1 MNAFTIFQ
9 LLAENKQVLWTK
21 PSNQLIPRTMATL
34 PPLAA
39 IRVFETVARH
49 GNFSRA
55 AAELNMTQSA
65 VSYQIKLL
73 ESFVG
78 APLFVRQARGVALS
92 EKGETIAPTVRRA
105 LGDLAQSFRQVREE
119 SNSALVISTMQT
131 IAGNWL
137 APRLGGFQLLHPE
150 YTVRLDISP
159 HMVDL
164 ASEGVDVV
172 IRSGKGN
179 WPGLTSHVLLT
190 QTFTPVC
197 SPHYIA
203 REGRPETPGDMLNRV
218 LIDRND
224 IWWPIWFEAAGLPR
238 DASSNRTSIDV
249 NTQQMAAI
257 LAVAG
262 SGIALVSP
270 AFVSEDLKSGRLIQ
284 LFDVMA
290 NSGSEYFLAYSE
302 TRRNTPKI
310 RAFRDWILGEAA
322 TA

>member
-1 MNAFTIFQ
+1 M
-9 LLAENKQVLWTK
+9 
-21 PSNQLIPRTMATL
+21 SSL

-73 ESFVG
+73 EDYVG
-78 APLFVRQARGVALS
+78 APLFVRQPRGVSLS
-92 EKGETIAPTVRRA
+92 AKGETIAPTVRRA
-105 LGDLAQSFRQVREE
+105 LGDLAQSFRLVRDE
-119 SNSALVISTMQT
+119 SNAVLVISTMQT

-137 APRLGGFQLLHPE
+137 APRLGGFQLLHPG
-150 YTVRLDISP
+150 YAVRLDISS
-159 HMVDL
+159 HLVDL
-164 ASEGVDVV
+164 DGEGVDVV
-172 IRSGKGN
+172 IRSGKGH
-179 WPGLTSHVLLT
+179 WPGLASHFLMN

-203 REGRPETPGDMLNRV
+203 REGRPETPAQMLDHV

-224 IWWPIWFEAAGLPR
+224 IWWPMWFETAGLDR
-238 DASSNRTSIDV
+238 NAAVTRASIDV
-249 NTQQMAAI
+249 DTQQMAAI

-270 AFVSEDLKSGRLIQ
+270 AFVSDDLKSGRLIQ

-290 NSGSEYFLAYSE
+290 KSGSEYFLAYSDA
-302 TRRNTPKI
+302 RRNTPKI
-310 RAFRDWILGEAA
+310 RAFREWILGEAG
-322 TA
+322 TAIPQNAIL

>member
-1 MNAFTIFQ
+1 MTA
-9 LLAENKQVLWTK
+9 
-21 PSNQLIPRTMATL
+21 L

-73 ESFVG
+73 EDFVG
-78 APLFVRQARGVALS
+78 APLFVRQARGVVLS
-92 EKGETIAPTVRRA
+92 PKGETIAPTVRRA
-105 LGDLAQSFRQVREE
+105 LGDLTQCFRLIRDD
-119 SNSALVISTMQT
+119 SNSVLAISTMQT

-164 ASEGVDVV
+164 DSEGVDVV

-179 WPGLTSHVLLT
+179 WPGLASHVLLT

-203 REGRPETPGDMLNRV
+203 REGRPATPGQMLDHV

-224 IWWPIWFEAAGLPR
+224 VWWPLWFEAAGLSR
-238 DASSNRTSIDV
+238 DAAVRRPSIDV

-290 NSGSEYFLAYSE
+290 NSGSQYYLAYAE
-302 TRRNTPKI
+302 ARRNTPKI
-310 RAFRDWILGEAA
+310 RAFRDWILKEAEA
-322 TA
+322 G

>member
-1 MNAFTIFQ
+1 MDKAI
-9 LLAENKQVLWTK
+9 K
-21 PSNQLIPRTMATL
+21 PAYVSPMPEM

-73 ESFVG
+73 ENFVS
-78 APLFVRQARGVALS
+78 APLFVRQARGVILS
-92 EKGETIAPTVRRA
+92 EKGKAIAPTVQRA

-119 SNSALVISTMQT
+119 SNSVLVISTMQT

-159 HMVDL
+159 NMVDL
-164 ASEGVDVV
+164 ESEGIDVV
-172 IRSGKGN
+172 IRSGKGA
-179 WPGLTSHVLLT
+179 WPGLISHFLLT

-203 REGRPETPGDMLNRV
+203 REGRPETPGQILNHV

-238 DASSNRTSIDV
+238 DASVKRASIDV

-262 SGIALVSP
+262 TGIALVSP
-270 AFVSEDLKSGRLIQ
+270 AFVGEDMKSGRLIQ

-290 NSGSEYFLAYSE
+290 KSGSEYFLAYSE
-302 TRRNTPKI
+302 ARRNTPKI
-310 RAFRDWILGEAA
+310 RAFREWILKEAG

>member
-1 MNAFTIFQ
+1 MDQAIKLPYAFGMT
-9 LLAENKQVLWTK
+9 A
-21 PSNQLIPRTMATL
+21 M

-78 APLFVRQARGVALS
+78 SPLFVRQARGVILS
-92 EKGETIAPTVRRA
+92 EKGKSIAPTVQRA

-119 SNSALVISTMQT
+119 SNSVLVISTMQT

-150 YTVRLDISP
+150 YIVRLDISP
-159 HMVDL
+159 NMVDL
-164 ASEGVDVV
+164 ESEGIDVV
-172 IRSGKGN
+172 IRSGKGD
-179 WPGLTSHVLLT
+179 WPGLTSHFLLT

-203 REGRPETPGDMLNRV
+203 REGRPETPGQILNHI

-238 DASSNRTSIDV
+238 DVSVKRPSIDV

-270 AFVSEDLKSGRLIQ
+270 AFVGEDMKSGRLIQ

-290 NSGSEYFLAYSE
+290 KSGSEYFLAYSQA
-302 TRRNTPKI
+302 RRNTPKI
-310 RAFRDWILGEAA
+310 RAFRDWILKEAG
-322 TA
+322 TASQDK

>member
-1 MNAFTIFQ
+1 MVA
-9 LLAENKQVLWTK
+9 
-21 PSNQLIPRTMATL
+21 M

-78 APLFVRQARGVALS
+78 APLFVRQARGVALT
-92 EKGETIAPTVRRA
+92 EKGETIAPTVQRA
-105 LGDLAQSFRQVREE
+105 LGDLAQSFRLVREE
-119 SNSALVISTMQT
+119 SNSVLVISTMQT
-131 IAGNWL
+131 IAGIWL

-159 HMVDL
+159 NMVDL
-164 ASEGVDVV
+164 ENEGIDVV
-172 IRSGKGN
+172 IRSGRGD
-179 WPGLTSHVLLT
+179 WPGLTSHFLLT

-203 REGRPETPGDMLNRV
+203 REGRPETPGQILNHV

-238 DASSNRTSIDV
+238 DASVKRASIDV

-257 LAVAG
+257 LAVSG

-270 AFVSEDLKSGRLIQ
+270 AFVGEDMKSGRLIQ

-290 NSGSEYFLAYSE
+290 KSGSDYFLAYSE
-302 TRRNTPKI
+302 ARRNTPKI
-310 RAFRDWILGEAA
+310 RAFCEWILKEAG
-322 TA
+322 TV

>member
-1 MNAFTIFQ
+1 MTA
-9 LLAENKQVLWTK
+9 
-21 PSNQLIPRTMATL
+21 L

-73 ESFVG
+73 EDFVG
-78 APLFVRQARGVALS
+78 APLFVRQARGVVLS
-92 EKGETIAPTVRRA
+92 PKGETIAPTVRRA
-105 LGDLAQSFRQVREE
+105 FGDLTQCFRLIRDE
-119 SNSALVISTMQT
+119 SNSVLAISTMQT

-159 HMVDL
+159 HLVDL
-164 ASEGVDVV
+164 DSEGVDVV

-179 WPGLTSHVLLT
+179 WPGLVSHVLLT
-190 QTFTPVC
+190 QSFTPVC

-203 REGRPETPGDMLNRV
+203 REGRPATPGQMLDHV

-224 IWWPIWFEAAGLPR
+224 VWWPLWFEAAGLPR
-238 DASSNRTSIDV
+238 DATVKRPSIDV

-284 LFDVMA
+284 LFDVLA
-290 NSGSEYFLAYSE
+290 NSGSQYYFAYAE
-302 TRRNTPKI
+302 ARRNTPKI
-310 RAFRDWILGEAA
+310 RAFRDWILKEAEA
-322 TA
+322 G

>member
-1 MNAFTIFQ
+1 MDKDI
-9 LLAENKQVLWTK
+9 K
-21 PSNQLIPRTMATL
+21 PTYTSGMTAM

-39 IRVFETVARH
+39 IRVFETVVRH

-73 ESFVG
+73 ESFIG
-78 APLFVRQARGVALS
+78 APLFVRLARGVALT
-92 EKGETIAPTVRRA
+92 EKGKAIAPTVSRA
-105 LGDLAQSFRQVREE
+105 LGDLAQSFRLVREE
-119 SNSALVISTMQT
+119 SNSVLVISTMQT

-159 HMVDL
+159 NMVDL
-164 ASEGVDVV
+164 ESEGVDVV
-172 IRSGKGN
+172 IRSGKGD

-203 REGRPETPGDMLNRV
+203 REGRPETPGQILNHV

-238 DASSNRTSIDV
+238 DAPVKRPSIDV

-270 AFVSEDLKSGRLIQ
+270 AFVGEDMKSGRLIQ

-290 NSGSEYFLAYSE
+290 KSGSEYFLAYSE
-302 TRRNTPKI
+302 SRRNTPKI
-310 RAFRDWILGEAA
+310 RAFREWILKEAG
-322 TA
+322 TG

>member
-1 MNAFTIFQ
+1 M
-9 LLAENKQVLWTK
+9 
-21 PSNQLIPRTMATL
+21 SSL

-73 ESFVG
+73 EDYVG
-78 APLFVRQARGVALS
+78 APLFVRQPRGVSLS
-92 EKGETIAPTVRRA
+92 AKGETIAPTVRRA
-105 LGDLAQSFRQVREE
+105 LGDLAQSFRLVRDE
-119 SNSALVISTMQT
+119 SNAVLVISTMQT

-137 APRLGGFQLLHPE
+137 APRLGGFQLLHPG
-150 YTVRLDISP
+150 YAVRLDISS
-159 HMVDL
+159 HLVDL
-164 ASEGVDVV
+164 DGEGVDVV
-172 IRSGKGN
+172 IRSGKGH
-179 WPGLTSHVLLT
+179 WPGLASHFLMN

-203 REGRPETPGDMLNRV
+203 REGRPETPAQMLDHV

-224 IWWPIWFEAAGLPR
+224 IWWPMWFETAGLDR
-238 DASSNRTSIDV
+238 NAAVTRSSIDV
-249 NTQQMAAI
+249 DTQQMAAI

-270 AFVSEDLKSGRLIQ
+270 AFVSDDLKSGRLIQ

-290 NSGSEYFLAYSE
+290 KSGSEYFLAYSDA
-302 TRRNTPKI
+302 RRNTPKI
-310 RAFRDWILGEAA
+310 RAFREWILGEAG
-322 TA
+322 TAN

>member
-1 MNAFTIFQ
+1 M
-9 LLAENKQVLWTK
+9 
-21 PSNQLIPRTMATL
+21 SSL

-78 APLFVRQARGVALS
+78 APLFVRQARGVALT

-105 LGDLAQSFRQVREE
+105 LGDLTQSFRLVREE
-119 SNSALVISTMQT
+119 SNSMLVISTMQS

-137 APRLGGFQLLHPE
+137 APRLGSFQLLHPE

-159 HMVDL
+159 HLVDMDNE
-164 ASEGVDVV
+164 AVDVV
-172 IRSGKGN
+172 IRSGKGQ
-179 WPGLTSHVLLT
+179 WPGLTSHFLMT

-203 REGRPETPGDMLNRV
+203 REGRPETPAQMLNHV

-224 IWWPIWFEAAGLPR
+224 VWWAIWFEAAGLPR
-238 DASSNRTSIDV
+238 NAVVTRASIDV
-249 NTQQMAAI
+249 DSQQMAAI

-270 AFVSEDLKSGRLIQ
+270 AFVKDDLSSGRLIQ

-290 NSGSEYFLAYSE
+290 ESGSEYFLAYSE
-302 TRRNTPKI
+302 ARRNTPKI
-310 RAFRDWILGEAA
+310 RAFREWILGEAGTA
-322 TA
+322 TL

>member
-1 MNAFTIFQ
+1 MTA
-9 LLAENKQVLWTK
+9 
-21 PSNQLIPRTMATL
+21 L

-49 GNFSRA
+49 GTFSRA

-73 ESFVG
+73 EDFVG
-78 APLFVRQARGVALS
+78 APLFVRQARGVVLS
-92 EKGETIAPTVRRA
+92 PKGETIAPTVRRA
-105 LGDLAQSFRQVREE
+105 LGDLTHCFRLIRDE
-119 SNSALVISTMQT
+119 SNSVLAISTMQT

-159 HMVDL
+159 QMVDL
-164 ASEGVDVV
+164 DSEGVDVV

-179 WPGLTSHVLLT
+179 WPGLASHVLLT

-203 REGRPETPGDMLNRV
+203 REGRPETPGQMLNHV

-224 IWWPIWFEAAGLPR
+224 VWWPLWFEAAGLPR
-238 DASSNRTSIDV
+238 EAIVKRTSIDV

-290 NSGSEYFLAYSE
+290 NSGSQYYLAYAE
-302 TRRNTPKI
+302 ARRNTPKI
-310 RAFRDWILGEAA
+310 RAFRDWILKEAG
-322 TA
+322 TG

>member
-1 MNAFTIFQ
+1 MDQAIKLPYALGMT
-9 LLAENKQVLWTK
+9 A
-21 PSNQLIPRTMATL
+21 M

-78 APLFVRQARGVALS
+78 APLFVRQARGVILS
-92 EKGETIAPTVRRA
+92 EKGKSIAPTVQRA

-119 SNSALVISTMQT
+119 SNSVLVISTMQT

-159 HMVDL
+159 NMVDL
-164 ASEGVDVV
+164 ESEGVDVV
-172 IRSGKGN
+172 IRSGKGD
-179 WPGLTSHVLLT
+179 WPGLTSHFLLT

-203 REGRPETPGDMLNRV
+203 REGRPGTPGQILNHV

-238 DASSNRTSIDV
+238 DASVKRPSIDV

-270 AFVSEDLKSGRLIQ
+270 AFVGEDLKSGRLVQ

-290 NSGSEYFLAYSE
+290 KSGSEYFLAYLES
-302 TRRNTPKI
+302 RRNTPKI
-310 RAFRDWILGEAA
+310 RAFRDWILKEAG
-322 TA
+322 TAG

>member
-1 MNAFTIFQ
+1 M
-9 LLAENKQVLWTK
+9 
-21 PSNQLIPRTMATL
+21 SSL

-73 ESFVG
+73 EDYVG
-78 APLFVRQARGVALS
+78 APLFVRQPRGVSLS
-92 EKGETIAPTVRRA
+92 AKGETIAPTVRRA
-105 LGDLAQSFRQVREE
+105 LGDLAQSFRLVRDE
-119 SNSALVISTMQT
+119 SNAVLVISTMQT

-137 APRLGGFQLLHPE
+137 APRLGGFQLLHPG
-150 YTVRLDISP
+150 YAVRLDISS
-159 HMVDL
+159 HLVDL
-164 ASEGVDVV
+164 DGEGVDVV
-172 IRSGKGN
+172 IRSGKGH
-179 WPGLTSHVLLT
+179 WPGLASHFLMN

-203 REGRPETPGDMLNRV
+203 REGRPETPAQMLDHV

-224 IWWPIWFEAAGLPR
+224 IWWPMWFETAGLDR
-238 DASSNRTSIDV
+238 NAAVTRASIDV
-249 NTQQMAAI
+249 DTQQMAAI

-270 AFVSEDLKSGRLIQ
+270 AFVSDDLKSGRLIQ

-290 NSGSEYFLAYSE
+290 KSGSEYFLAYSDA
-302 TRRNTPKI
+302 RRNTPKI
-310 RAFRDWILGEAA
+310 RAFREWILGEAG
-322 TA
+322 TAN

>member
-1 MNAFTIFQ
+1 MTA
-9 LLAENKQVLWTK
+9 
-21 PSNQLIPRTMATL
+21 M

-78 APLFVRQARGVALS
+78 APLFVRQARGVILS
-92 EKGETIAPTVRRA
+92 EKGKAIAPTVQRA
-105 LGDLAQSFRQVREE
+105 LGDLAQCFRLVREE
-119 SNSALVISTMQT
+119 SNSVLVISTMQT

-159 HMVDL
+159 NMVDL
-164 ASEGVDVV
+164 ESEGIDVV
-172 IRSGKGN
+172 IRSGKGD
-179 WPGLTSHVLLT
+179 WPGLTSHFLLT
-190 QTFTPVC
+190 QSFTPVC

-203 REGRPETPGDMLNRV
+203 REGRPETPRQILNHI

-238 DASSNRTSIDV
+238 DASVKRASIDV

-257 LAVAG
+257 LAVSG

-270 AFVSEDLKSGRLIQ
+270 AFVGEDMKSGRLIQ

-290 NSGSEYFLAYSE
+290 KSGSDYFLAYSE
-302 TRRNTPKI
+302 ARRNTPKI
-310 RAFRDWILGEAA
+310 RAFREWILKEAG
-322 TA
+322 TV

>member
-1 MNAFTIFQ
+1 
-9 LLAENKQVLWTK
+9 
-21 PSNQLIPRTMATL
+21 
-34 PPLAA
+34 
-39 IRVFETVARH
+39 
-49 GNFSRA
+49 
-55 AAELNMTQSA
+55 MTQSA

-73 ESFVG
+73 ENFVG
-78 APLFVRQARGVALS
+78 APLFVRQARGVILS
-92 EKGETIAPTVRRA
+92 EKGKAIAPTVQRA

-119 SNSALVISTMQT
+119 SNSVLVISTMQT

-137 APRLGGFQLLHPE
+137 APRLGGFQLLYPE

-159 HMVDL
+159 NMVDL
-164 ASEGVDVV
+164 ESEGIDVV
-172 IRSGKGN
+172 IRSGKGA
-179 WPGLTSHVLLT
+179 WPGLISHFLLT

-203 REGRPETPGDMLNRV
+203 REGRPQTPGQILNHV

-224 IWWPIWFEAAGLPR
+224 IWWPIWFEAAGLSR
-238 DASSNRTSIDV
+238 DASVKRASIDV

-270 AFVSEDLKSGRLIQ
+270 AFVGEDMQSGRLIQ

-290 NSGSEYFLAYSE
+290 KSGSEYFLAYSE
-302 TRRNTPKI
+302 SRRNTAKI
-310 RAFRDWILGEAA
+310 RAFREWILKEAG